1 MIRGSNNRG
10 FVTESWE
17 PASPMQNNNNRSI
30 IEDEF
35 SPNELSPGLLD
46 LHSFDTDLLPEV
58 IEPQMLFQV
67 GHLF

>member
-17 PASPMQNNNNRSI
+17 PATPIQSNNNRSI

-35 SPNELSPGLLD
+35 SPNEMSPGLLD
-46 LHSFDTDLLPEV
+46 LHSFDTDLLPKV
-58 IEPQMLFQV
+58 IES
-67 GHLF
+67 